1 MEPIMRRTFIWIL
14 MLALPMA
21 AHASERYRHASID
34 AQGRLQIFLAS
45 GGERSPGKLHGQT
58 GFDAAAVSADGDR
71 VGWLALYPNCCT
83 SYPVA
88 LALVLYR
95 DGAIRRV
102 FTGNGL
108 AFSTWH
114 FAANGRQVAFEQET
128 VHGHRGVHY
137 ELRDIAS
144 GRLLGHYEG
153 DPAVTAPRWV
163 RELTPS
169 PTAAPDAGAA
179 QYRE

>member
-1 MEPIMRRTFIWIL
+1 MRRSVIWIL
-14 MLALPMA
+14 MLALPIA
-21 AHASERYRHASID
+21 AQAGERYQQASID
-34 AQGRLQIFLAS
+34 ARGRLRIAVAG
-45 GGERSPGKLHGQT
+45 GGERLPKKLHGQA
-58 GFDAAAVSADGDR
+58 GFDSAAVSIDGSR

-95 DGAIRRV
+95 NGGIRRV

-108 AFSTWH
+108 AFSIWH

-153 DPAVTAPRWV
+153 DPAVNAPRWV

-169 PTAAPDAGAA
+169 PIAAPDAGAA
-179 QYRE
+179 QYHE